1 MGVADEFA
9 GDDVPRAGVLDA
21 IVKLKELEKRL
32 KQEPNNLGLRV
43 QVAGM
48 LREVGRSVEAVELY
62 RSVAFAYRDQG
73 RTQQAIAVCRSILEI
88 APEDAGC
95 QGLLSQLQNRSS
107 ATLPPVAPAQP
118 VVPHAPAA
126 PSRMPTQPANV
137 IEPAHE
143 VAERNQHPRV
153 ITTAPISIPS
163 MPSIQTHPP
172 AEPERR
178 SSMDETPLPRPMPYH
193 ESDRTS
199 QPSKISARDIE
210 ARSTPHLKKHGIEE
224 RPTQTT
230 GLAQAARHI
239 SGLFSTGSSPGI
251 PNREMDLSAELDTR
265 QRPRVAVEELQK
277 LERGDA
283 PIPPTHLDDFLT
295 PIPSGDDDMTDQ
307 VEALTPPPRAS
318 EDALTPPPL
327 HGAVPAIGRRPGP
340 PLPVPRSG
348 GKVTIP
354 PRRAQPSDEESR
366 IRHRDSEEM
375 TVPHPK
381 YDEDD
386 DEDTEV

>member
-9 GDDVPRAGVLDA
+9 GDDVPRAGVPDA

-48 LREVGRSVEAVELY
+48 LREVGRSAESVELY

-118 VVPHAPAA
+118 VVPQAPAA
-126 PSRMPTQPANV
+126 PSRMPTQPARTV
-137 IEPAHE
+137 EPDRE

-153 ITTAPISIPS
+153 ITTAPITIPS
-163 MPSIQTHPP
+163 MPSIQTQPP

-178 SSMDETPLPRPMPYH
+178 SSMDETPLPKPMPYH

-199 QPSKISARDIE
+199 QPSKLSARDIE
-210 ARSTPHLKKHGIEE
+210 ARSTPQLKKHGLEE
-224 RPTQTT
+224 RVTQTT

-251 PNREMDLSAELDTR
+251 PNKEMDLSAELDTR
-265 QRPRVAVEELQK
+265 QRPRVAAEELQK
-277 LERGDA
+277 LERDGA

-295 PIPSGDDDMTDQ
+295 PVPSGDDDLTDQ

-327 HGAVPAIGRRPGP
+327 HGAVPVLGRRAPPPP
-340 PLPVPRSG
+340 PLPRAG

-354 PRRAQPSDEESR
+354 PRRT
-366 IRHRDSEEM
+366 RDSEEM
-375 TVPHPK
+375 TVVHQK

-386 DEDTEV
+386 DEDTES

>member
-1 MGVADEFA
+1 M
-9 GDDVPRAGVLDA
+9 
-21 IVKLKELEKRL
+21 KLKELEKRL

-48 LREVGRSVEAVELY
+48 LREAGRSVEAVELY

-73 RTQQAIAVCRSILEI
+73 RTQQAVAVCRSILEI

-95 QGLLSQLQNRSS
+95 QGLLAQLMNRSS
-107 ATLPPVAPAQP
+107 PTLPPVAPAQP
-118 VVPHAPAA
+118 VVPQAPAA
-126 PSRMPTQPANV
+126 PSRMPTQPARTV
-137 IEPAHE
+137 EPERE

-153 ITTAPISIPS
+153 ITTAPITIPS
-163 MPSIQTHPP
+163 MPSIQTQ
-172 AEPERR
+172 AKEEPERR
-178 SSMDETPLPRPMPYH
+178 SSMDETPLPKPMPYH

-199 QPSKISARDIE
+199 QASKLSARDIE
-210 ARSTPHLKKHGIEE
+210 ARSTPQLKKHGLEE
-224 RPTQTT
+224 RVTQTT

-277 LERGDA
+277 LEA
-283 PIPPTHLDDFLT
+283 PMPPTHLDDFLT
-295 PIPSGDDDMTDQ
+295 PVPSGDDDLTDQ

-327 HGAVPAIGRRPGP
+327 HGAVPVLGRRAAPPPP
-340 PLPVPRSG
+340 PLPRAG

-354 PRRAQPSDEESR
+354 PRRA
-366 IRHRDSEEM
+366 RDSEEM
-375 TVPHPK
+375 TVVHQK

-386 DEDTEV
+386 DEDTES

>member
-1 MGVADEFA
+1 M
-9 GDDVPRAGVLDA
+9 
-21 IVKLKELEKRL
+21 KLKELEKRL
-32 KQEPNNLGLRV
+32 KLEPNNLGLRV

-48 LREVGRSVEAVELY
+48 LREAGRSVEAVELY

-73 RTQQAIAVCRSILEI
+73 RTQQAVAVCRSILEI

-95 QGLLSQLQNRSS
+95 QGLLAQLMNRSS
-107 ATLPPVAPAQP
+107 PTLPPVAPAQP
-118 VVPHAPAA
+118 VVPQAPPA
-126 PSRMPTQPANV
+126 PSRMPTQPAKTV
-137 IEPAHE
+137 EPE
-143 VAERNQHPRV
+143 VPERNQHPRV
-153 ITTAPISIPS
+153 ITTAPITIPS
-163 MPSIQTHPP
+163 MPSIQTQPKE
-172 AEPERR
+172 EPERR

-193 ESDRTS
+193 EFDRTS
-199 QPSKISARDIE
+199 QPAKVSARDIE
-210 ARSTPHLKKHGIEE
+210 ARSTPQLKKHGLEE
-224 RPTQTT
+224 RTTQTT

-265 QRPRVAVEELQK
+265 QRPRVAAEELQK

-295 PIPSGDDDMTDQ
+295 PVPSGDDDTTDQ
-307 VEALTPPPRAS
+307 VEMLTPPPRAS

-327 HGAVPAIGRRPGP
+327 HGAVPVLGRRTAPPPP
-340 PLPVPRSG
+340 PLPRAG

-354 PRRAQPSDEESR
+354 PRRT
-366 IRHRDSEEM
+366 RDSEEM
-375 TVPHPK
+375 TVVHQK

-386 DEDTEV
+386 EEDTEG